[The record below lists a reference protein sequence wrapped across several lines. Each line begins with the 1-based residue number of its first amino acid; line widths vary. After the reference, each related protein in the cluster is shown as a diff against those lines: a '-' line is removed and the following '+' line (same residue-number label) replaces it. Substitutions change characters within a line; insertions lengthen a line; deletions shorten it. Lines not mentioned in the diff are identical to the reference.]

1 MNKKIPFTPFQL
13 VLTILNISLFAF
25 CLVGDIL
32 ILVSND
38 IKINYLSYK
47 INLAVSVLASISFLL
62 LIFNVKKINIFGDN
76 VNSDSDKTPGIM
88 ALRTYL
94 CMLFFDVAGVMLLMF
109 VGPLFLDNAKTI
121 ILIFAPSVF
130 ILSAIVYF
138 VKVGRIGLE
147 DFSDNDDDKV
157 ETVRDKEADLQ
168 KEKDDAQ
175 WFT

>member
-1 MNKKIPFTPFQL
+1 M
-13 VLTILNISLFAF
+13 
-25 CLVGDIL
+25 
-32 ILVSND
+32 
-38 IKINYLSYK
+38 
-47 INLAVSVLASISFLL
+47 
-62 LIFNVKKINIFGDN
+62 
-76 VNSDSDKTPGIM
+76 NSDSDKTPGIM